1 MTKIDKKWQWISRLV
16 LVLLTSTLLACGSD
30 GSPQGG
36 DNTGDTT
43 QIPVNNI
50 TDTFFKDTHSAA
62 GKLSGNIQIEVVDD
76 RPSAST
82 QSIWVYWADEW
93 GNTLGESWLK
103 TAPET
108 PYQIATLTDV
118 SIPEGAKALVLYP
131 ANSTGLALHGSLIP
145 FHDFIGNALLSG
157 PGGNEMSAWYYGE
170 TRAKIAVQR
179 QENGLCVFDNGLVSV
194 TDMNNTRDAVWEA
207 SRGSGLPNQADDV
220 AFPAYEF
227 LCDQEP
233 VNTYKDITDEVGTW
247 TYSTLN
253 DAMFYGTIVYDT
265 FLKYLGE
272 PPLEDKIRLRV
283 HYGNQFDTSVNW
295 DGAYANFSDG
305 YLTHYSMASLDS
317 IAHEVAHGVL
327 IRMSELNIFERE
339 LSADARTL
347 HEAFGDISG
356 VMAKYEFSGHSNN
369 WVHGEESSG
378 WVRHL
383 DQIVTETGAIP
394 SYLDY
399 DEAGD
404 NYYKR
409 IGMITY
415 PFYWL
420 VGRWGLET
428 SYKVYLNSA
437 KSCWQALTTLVEAA
451 ECIKQ
456 QTEIAGLPTDDVIA
470 AFKTV
475 KIQLFEAGVLSHFTA
490 EADGLGVTFSD
501 DSRSTT
507 QVTSWLWDFGDGN
520 TSTDASPEHAYAEA
534 GDYQVS
540 LRVGTEP
547 NDQDVFERTVIV
559 RSL

>member
-1 MTKIDKKWQWISRLV
+1 V
-16 LVLLTSTLLACGSD
+16 AA
-30 GSPQGG
+30 
-36 DNTGDTT
+36 TGD
-43 QIPVNNI
+43 VAA
-50 TDTFFKDTHSAA
+50 TD
-62 GKLSGNIQIEVVDD
+62 EVT
-76 RPSAST
+76 ASNT
-82 QSIWVYWADEW
+82 LSIWVYWADEW
-93 GNTLGESWLK
+93 GDRLGEPWLK
-103 TAPET
+103 TEPESV
-108 PYQIATLTDV
+108 YQIDALNDV
-118 SIPEGAKALVLYP
+118 IIPEGANALLLYP
-131 ANSTGLALHGSLIP
+131 ANSEGLALHGSLIP

-157 PGGNEMSAWYYGE
+157 PGGNEITSWYYGDA
-170 TRAKIAVQR
+170 RPKIAVQR
-179 QENGLCVFDNGLVSV
+179 QANGLCVFDNGLVSV

-220 AFPAYEF
+220 AFPPYEF
-227 LCDQEP
+227 LCDEEP
-233 VNTYKDITDEVGTW
+233 VNTFREISDEVGIW

-253 DAMFYGTIVYDT
+253 DAMFYGTVVYDT

-305 YLTHYSMASLDS
+305 YLFQYSMASLDS

-327 IRMSELNIFERE
+327 IRVSELNAFERE
-339 LSADARTL
+339 LSTDARIL

-369 WVHGEESSG
+369 WIHGEESSG
-378 WVRHL
+378 WVRRL
-383 DQIVTETGAIP
+383 DQISTETGAIP
-394 SYLDY
+394 SFLDY

-409 IGMITY
+409 IGMMTY

-420 VGRWGLET
+420 TEQWGLEA

-437 KSCWQALTTLVEAA
+437 KSCWEALTTLVEAA

-456 QTEIAGLPTDDVIA
+456 QAKVAELPTEDVIA

-475 KIQLFEAGVLSHFTA
+475 KIKLFEVGVLSHFIS
-490 EADGLGVTFSD
+490 EPDGLRVTFSD
-501 DSRSTT
+501 DSRSTSH
-507 QVTSWLWDFGDGN
+507 VRNWLWDFGDGH
-520 TSTDASPEHAYAEA
+520 TSTDASPEHIYAEA

-540 LRVGTEP
+540 LHVLDES
-547 NDQDVFERTVIV
+547 NDQDSFERTVSVI
-559 RSL
+559 SK